1 MAMKLPEQS
10 GREKVSSV
18 LQLVCFVVIFV
29 LIYLLLK
36 RFATHIILWALLLV
50 ADYIVT
56 SLIVFLVIRP
66 LFSGSGKNKRKPKC

>member
-29 LIYLLLK
+29 LIYLALK

-66 LFSGSGKNKRKPKC
+66 LFFKIGKNKRKPKC

>member
-66 LFSGSGKNKRKPKC
+66 LFFKIGKNNQKPKR

>member
-66 LFSGSGKNKRKPKC
+66 RFFKIGKNNQKPKR